1 MLILWL
7 VRDQYVTAVLGFGSF
22 RVDLLNFFRFRSVD
36 RFQWLFFQTFTF
48 EGTIFPPQLL
58 ESVALE
64 FMLCQELFMDA
75 FLLDDGDF
83 IFSDVFFQKMVVIFS

>member
-36 RFQWLFFQTFTF
+36 RFQ
-48 EGTIFPPQLL
+48 
-58 ESVALE
+58 
-64 FMLCQELFMDA
+64 
-75 FLLDDGDF
+75 
-83 IFSDVFFQKMVVIFS
+83 